1 MAEIKMG
8 TEQPKNSFEQTV
20 IVRIQEDM
28 RVHRK
33 RYCRREQG
41 LYWRGA
47 YLMFLSVCW
56 MHEQTILTNM
66 AQRS

>member
-1 MAEIKMG
+1 MAEIKMD

-20 IVRIQEDM
+20 SVRIQEDM
-28 RVHRK
+28 RVQRN

-56 MHEQTILTNM
+56 VHEQRILKNM
-66 AQRS
+66 A